1 MVNCLQ
7 RRWSAWW
14 LVVLWGFFAQAHAGE
29 LFSARD
35 DQGHLINLQ
44 AAPGRIVSLLPSL
57 TETVCV
63 LGACER
69 LVGVD
74 RWSNWPASVR
84 GLARVGGLDDANVEA
99 IVALRPDLVL
109 ASPSSRLADRL
120 RALHLQVAE
129 FEAQS
134 LDDVPRILKGVGQ
147 LLGKSAQAEQAWSE
161 IQRRLQTAAG
171 QVPPRAKGT
180 RLYFEVATTPYAA
193 GESSFIGQLW
203 TRLAGRN
210 IIPASMGPFPKINPE
225 FVVRADPDLIILS
238 KADAPGLMRRPGWD
252 RLRAVRQGDVCALS
266 PADYDLMARP
276 GPRLGQ
282 AAGVLLRCLQAHA
295 QRLDGGR

>member
-1 MVNCLQ
+1 MVIWLQ
-7 RRWSAWW
+7 RLWSAWW
-14 LVVLWGFFAQAHAGE
+14 VAVLCGFAMPGHATE
-29 LFSARD
+29 PISVRD
-35 DQGHLINLQ
+35 DQGRAIQLQ
-44 AAPGRIVSLLPSL
+44 AAPRRIVSLLPSL

-63 LGACER
+63 LGACDR

-74 RWSNWPASVR
+74 RWSNWPASVQN
-84 GLARVGGLDDANVEA
+84 LTRVGGLDDANVEA

-120 RALHLQVAE
+120 RSLHVQVAE

-134 LDDVPRILKGVGQ
+134 LDDVPRILKGVGL
-147 LLGKSAQAEQAWSE
+147 LLGRPEQAVQAWSH
-161 IQRRLQTAAG
+161 IQRQLETAAA
-171 QVPPRAKGT
+171 QVPARAKGT

-203 TRLAGRN
+203 SRLAGRN

-225 FVVRADPDLIILS
+225 YVVRADPDLIILP
-238 KADAPGLMRRPGWD
+238 KADAAGLMRRPGWD
-252 RLRAVRQGDVCALS
+252 RMRAVRQGNVCRLA

-295 QRLDGGR
+295 QRLESGR